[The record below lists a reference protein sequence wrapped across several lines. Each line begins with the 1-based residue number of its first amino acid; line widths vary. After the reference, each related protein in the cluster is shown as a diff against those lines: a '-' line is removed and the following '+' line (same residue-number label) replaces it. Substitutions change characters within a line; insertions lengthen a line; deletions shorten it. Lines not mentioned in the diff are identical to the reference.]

1 MGTHSD
7 ASENELEVLLAA
19 YQVERQEE
27 HHSGTSALT
36 LVTVAVAYMTAAVVL
51 AHQCRTRDTCDDK
64 LINLALLLLP
74 LAPVALLG
82 FLALNLVTSALRGR
96 YLVALETELFS
107 RCGVRTNDGLR
118 VPSFI
123 TLERSMFGFNGRN
136 LPYLFVMLISS
147 STMAIIVALFIVG
160 VALSANPDIS
170 RWIAMVFYLL
180 VVLCELFIVFRG
192 IRTNLFKA
200 QTRSTA

>member
-7 ASENELEVLLAA
+7 ANKNELEVLLAA

-36 LVTVAVAYMTAAVVL
+36 LVTVAVAYMTAAAAL
-51 AHQCRTRDTCDDK
+51 AYQCRARDACDDK
-64 LINLALLLLP
+64 VINLALLLLP

-96 YLVALETELFS
+96 YLVALETKLFS
-107 RCGVRTNDGLR
+107 KCGVRTDDGLN

-123 TLERSMFGFNGRN
+123 SLERSMFGFNRRN
-136 LPYLFVMLISS
+136 LPYLFVVLISS
-147 STMAIIVALFIVG
+147 SAMAIIVTLFIVG
-160 VALSANPDIS
+160 VALAANPDVS
-170 RWIAMVFYLL
+170 RWIAMVFYLF

-192 IRTNLFKA
+192 IGTDLFKA

>member
-1 MGTHSD
+1 MGTHPG
-7 ASENELEVLLAA
+7 ANENELEVLLAT

-36 LVTVAVAYMTAAVVL
+36 LVTVAVAYMTAAAAL
-51 AHQCRTRDTCDDK
+51 AYQCRARDACDDK
-64 LINLALLLLP
+64 LINLALLVLP

-107 RCGVRTNDGLR
+107 RYGIRTDDGLN

-123 TLERSMFGFNGRN
+123 SLERSMFGFNRRN
-136 LPYLFVMLISS
+136 LPYLFVVLVSS
-147 STMAIIVALFIVG
+147 SAMAIIVTLFIVG
-160 VALSANPDIS
+160 ITLAANPDGS

-180 VVLCELFIVFRG
+180 VVVCELFIVFRG
-192 IRTNLFKA
+192 IGTDLFKV